1 MHIALFDP
9 DARMG
14 DLLGLLS
21 PQNAAAIAPRQSQ
34 RPLSLATVSGGL
46 TYEARRTRGDS
57 IGWVLVSVTGELGD
71 DLQDRF
77 CFHLFTDT
85 SCR

>member
-21 PQNAAAIAPRQSQ
+21 PQNAAAIAPPQSQ
-34 RPLSLATVSGGL
+34 RPLSLATVSGG
-46 TYEARRTRGDS
+46 AD
-57 IGWVLVSVTGELGD
+57 V
-71 DLQDRF
+71 
-77 CFHLFTDT
+77 
-85 SCR
+85 